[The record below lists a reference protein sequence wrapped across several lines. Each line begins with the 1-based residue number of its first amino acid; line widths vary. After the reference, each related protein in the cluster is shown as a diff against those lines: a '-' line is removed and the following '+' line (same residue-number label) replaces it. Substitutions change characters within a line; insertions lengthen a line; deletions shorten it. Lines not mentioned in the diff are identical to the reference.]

1 MSTKSTRSTTRPA
14 SKAARKSAS
23 KATSVRK
30 PPRKAARQPASPPP
44 APTGSKQSQLIAMLR
59 SPAGGTIEQLT
70 QLTGWQAHSVRG
82 VISSAL
88 RKRLNLNVVCAA
100 GSAGTRVYRI
110 VEAAA

>member
-1 MSTKSTRSTTRPA
+1 MNARSTRKAPRPA
-14 SKAARKSAS
+14 AKGASRKSP
-23 KATSVRK
+23 KSVT
-30 PPRKAARQPASPPP
+30 RKAGRKTSPAAS
-44 APTGSKQSQLIAMLR
+44 TERGSKQSQLIEALR
-59 SPAGGTIEQLT
+59 SPSGGTIEQLT